1 MQNDL
6 TDGVKYL
13 IDQGIA
19 DPKRVAIYGG
29 SYGGYATLAGVTF
42 TPELYACAIPYVAPS
57 SLITLI
63 ESFPAYWTPRL
74 KGTWYLRVGDPADPN
89 DRKDLEARSPI
100 NYIDRINVPMLV
112 VHGANDPRVKKA
124 ESDAIVAALR
134 DKGRAVEYLVAP
146 DEGHGFVAPDNRMAL
161 AVALERFLA
170 KHLGGRAQQHVPAE
184 LATHLAS
191 ITVDPA
197 AVIGDKGSS
206 RSRPRR
212 SGRCGSYRP
221 LRLRSPDRCMR
232 ISSSME
238 T

>member
-29 SYGGYATLAGVTF
+29 SYGGYATLPGVTF

-63 ESFPAYWTPRL
+63 ESFPAYWRPRL
-74 KGTWYLRVGDPADPN
+74 
-89 DRKDLEARSPI
+89 
-100 NYIDRINVPMLV
+100 VPMLV

-161 AVALERFLA
+161 AVAMERFLA